1 MSSKITIIGAGS
13 VGATIAYTL
22 SSQDIASELVLI
34 DINKKKAEG
43 EVLDI
48 IQGTCFRDPISIIAG
63 DYEDAKDSD
72 IVIIT
77 SGIAR
82 KPGQTRLEL
91 TQTNVNILKSITPEI
106 VKAAPNAL
114 YLIVSNP
121 VDIMTYVF
129 TKISGL
135 PENQILGSGTILDS
149 ARLRCGLSEHF
160 QIAQSNIH
168 AYVFGEHGDTSFIPW
183 SGAYISGVS
192 VDEYYDLEK
201 KLGAAEK
208 SAADLSEAKQS
219 LAAEKGRNSDLEKK
233 LAAAEKGSEEL
244 SGVKKALE
252 AEQGKTADLERRLDA
267 SRKAADDA
275 QNSVSVLEKD
285 IAALKSEN
293 EELSALREKAGMY
306 EELTVKFSQIENEN
320 AALRAGAG
328 SDASEGAAP
337 AQMEELK
344 KQLSDALAEVKEL
357 RKINASL
364 NRQLNEMLEDGQL
377 TL

>member
-22 SSQDIASELVLI
+22 SSQDIASEIVLI
-34 DINKKKAEG
+34 DINKQKAEG

-135 PENQILGSGTILDS
+135 PENQILGSGTMLDS
-149 ARLRCGLSEHF
+149 ARLRCGLHVCVADYPSTSRLHRVTSMLMYLVNM
-160 QIAQSNIH
+160 AIH
-168 AYVFGEHGDTSFIPW
+168 PLFHGP
-183 SGAYISGVS
+183 
-192 VDEYYDLEK
+192 
-201 KLGAAEK
+201 
-208 SAADLSEAKQS
+208 
-219 LAAEKGRNSDLEKK
+219 
-233 LAAAEKGSEEL
+233 EL
-244 SGVKKALE
+244 IFPV
-252 AEQGKTADLERRLDA
+252 
-267 SRKAADDA
+267 
-275 QNSVSVLEKD
+275 
-285 IAALKSEN
+285 
-293 EELSALREKAGMY
+293 
-306 EELTVKFSQIENEN
+306 
-320 AALRAGAG
+320 
-328 SDASEGAAP
+328 
-337 AQMEELK
+337 
-344 KQLSDALAEVKEL
+344 
-357 RKINASL
+357 
-364 NRQLNEMLEDGQL
+364 
-377 TL
+377 

>member
-34 DINKKKAEG
+34 DINKQKAEG

-192 VDEYYDLEK
+192 VDEYYELEK
-201 KLGAAEK
+201 KLGKDIEPIDKEAMLQYVQKSGGEIISKKGATFYAVSSSVCKLCSLLVASSESISTVSTMMHGEYGIEDVCLSTLTLVGPNGVQGKVPMRMTKTEIEQLKK
-208 SAADLSEAKQS
+208 SAD
-219 LAAEKGRNSDLEKK
+219 
-233 LAAAEKGSEEL
+233 
-244 SGVKKALE
+244 
-252 AEQGKTADLERRLDA
+252 
-267 SRKAADDA
+267 
-275 QNSVSVLEKD
+275 
-285 IAALKSEN
+285 ALKEII
-293 EELSALREKAGMY
+293 A
-306 EELTVKFSQIENEN
+306 QIN
-320 AALRAGAG
+320 L
-328 SDASEGAAP
+328 D
-337 AQMEELK
+337 
-344 KQLSDALAEVKEL
+344 
-357 RKINASL
+357 
-364 NRQLNEMLEDGQL
+364 
-377 TL
+377 

>member
-13 VGATIAYTL
+13 VGSTIAYTL
-22 SSQDIASELVLI
+22 SNEDIASEIVLI
-34 DINKKKAEG
+34 DINKKKVEG
-43 EVLDI
+43 EVMDI
-48 IQGTCFRDPISIIAG
+48 AQGTCFRDPVSIIAG
-63 DYEDAKDSD
+63 EYEDAKDSD

-82 KPGQTRLEL
+82 KPGQTRIEL

-106 VKAAPNAL
+106 VKAAPNAI
-114 YLIVSNP
+114 YIIVSNP

-201 KLGAAEK
+201 KLGKDIEPIDKEAMLQYVQK
-208 SAADLSEAKQS
+208 SGGEIIKNKGATFYAVTVSVCRLCSMLLSAYNSIVTVSTMMHGEYGLEDVCIS
-219 LAAEKGRNSDLEKK
+219 TLAIVGPN
-233 LAAAEKGSEEL
+233 
-244 SGVKKALE
+244 GV
-252 AEQGKTADLERRLDA
+252 QGKLPVRLTEDEMQKLHASAD
-267 SRKAADDA
+267 K
-275 QNSVSVLEKD
+275 
-285 IAALKSEN
+285 LKETI
-293 EELSALREKAGMY
+293 G
-306 EELTVKFSQIENEN
+306 QIYFE
-320 AALRAGAG
+320 A
-328 SDASEGAAP
+328 
-337 AQMEELK
+337 
-344 KQLSDALAEVKEL
+344 
-357 RKINASL
+357 
-364 NRQLNEMLEDGQL
+364 
-377 TL
+377 